1 LIEEDFDLAN
11 KDKNNEE
18 KGGGKKKDNASNN
31 KENMNIRAAIIHL
44 IGDIIQSIGVVIA
57 AVIIFFYP

>member
-1 LIEEDFDLAN
+1 MIEEDHDHAN
-11 KDKNNEE
+11 KDKNNDE
-18 KGGGKKKDNASNN
+18 KGGGKKKDNTSNN

-57 AVIIFFYP
+57 AVIIYFYP

>member
-1 LIEEDFDLAN
+1 MIEEDFDLAN

>member
-57 AVIIFFYP
+57 AVIIYFYP

>member
-1 LIEEDFDLAN
+1 LIEEDHDHAN

-18 KGGGKKKDNASNN
+18 KGGGKKKDNTSNN

-57 AVIIFFYP
+57 AVIIKFYP

>member
-1 LIEEDFDLAN
+1 MIEEDHDHAN

-57 AVIIFFYP
+57 AVIIYFYP

>member
-11 KDKNNEE
+11 KDKNNED

-57 AVIIFFYP
+57 AVIIYFYP

>member
-1 LIEEDFDLAN
+1 MIEEDFDLAN

-18 KGGGKKKDNASNN
+18 KGGGKKKDNASNT

>member
-1 LIEEDFDLAN
+1 LIEEDYDLAN